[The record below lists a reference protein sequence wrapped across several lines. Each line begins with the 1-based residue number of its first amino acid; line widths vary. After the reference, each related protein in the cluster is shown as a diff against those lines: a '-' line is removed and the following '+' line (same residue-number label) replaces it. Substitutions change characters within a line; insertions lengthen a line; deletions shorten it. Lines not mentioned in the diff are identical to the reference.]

1 MGEAS
6 LGKCAVFG
14 GSGHGKVVAEIAE
27 LMSYSE
33 VHFYDDR
40 WPELTVLE
48 RWPVIGGMERLIEQ
62 VHNYSNV
69 VVAIGDNVTRLNKY
83 HLLKDEGAQ
92 CHPLVHPKAIVSS
105 NAKIDNGTVV
115 MAGSV
120 VSSFC
125 KIGAACII
133 NTSAVVDHDCK
144 ISDGVHI
151 SPGAKLAGNVSIA
164 SLSWLGIGC
173 NVIQSIS
180 IGSNVVVGAG
190 TTVIR
195 NIANNQTV
203 VGNPAK
209 RIYR

>member
-27 LMSYSE
+27 LMGYSE
-33 VHFYDDR
+33 IHFYDDR
-40 WPELTVLE
+40 WPELMVVE
-48 RWPVIGGMERLIEQ
+48 QWPVIGDMRCLIDQ
-62 VHNYSNV
+62 AGCYSNV
-69 VVAIGDNVTRLNKY
+69 VVAIGDNATRLNKY
-83 HLLKDEGAQ
+83 YLLKDEGVQ
-92 CHPLVHPKAIVSS
+92 CSPLVHPKAIVSS
-105 NAKIDNGTVV
+105 NAQIGSGTVV

-120 VSSFC
+120 VSPFS

-133 NTSAVVDHDCK
+133 NTSAVVEHDCT

-151 SPGAKLAGNVSIA
+151 SPGAKLAGGVSIA
-164 SLSWLGIGC
+164 SQSWLGIGC
-173 NVIQSIS
+173 NVIQSIY

-190 TTVIR
+190 ATVIR
-195 NIANNQTV
+195 NISNNQTV

-209 RIYR
+209 RICR